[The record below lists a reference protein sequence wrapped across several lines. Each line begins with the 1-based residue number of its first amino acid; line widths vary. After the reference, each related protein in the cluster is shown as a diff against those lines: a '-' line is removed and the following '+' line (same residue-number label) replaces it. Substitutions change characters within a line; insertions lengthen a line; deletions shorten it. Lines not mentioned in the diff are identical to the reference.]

1 MRYNGL
7 NKVTENK
14 FGGRLLL
21 DRGDHLLSEALD
33 NSITTIFEKLNF

>member
-21 DRGDHLLSEALD
+21 DRENHLLIKALS
-33 NSITTIFEKLNF
+33 NIIITNFEKLS

>member
-1 MRYNGL
+1 MRYIGL
-7 NKVTENK
+7 SKVTENK

-21 DRGDHLLSEALD
+21 DRENHLLIKALD